1 MHTSTILL
9 LSMFACGQKDSDTSS
24 PDASETQESQDT
36 DETQESQDTGDTQD
50 DETQEPQDTDDV
62 PESQDTDDADNT
74 DEEEEN
80 GPENTGEEGVNT
92 SEAPP
97 TGSCLENTAS
107 IQTEDTTYNFS
118 TFYWD
123 FDETEGETKILV
135 TGHQVG
141 LDVDVCATQS
151 FFDYAQINLTVTP
164 ILSELPQTVALGI
177 NDYHQ
182 NVSGTM
188 VFVQEV
194 STPVMYP
201 SLEGETTL
209 NSFIEGEKSKIS
221 ELNIGSMGYDL
232 SGGDMNNFEEMS
244 YQFSGGFDIIGCWC
258 PGMVE
263 AYDNG
268 PN

>member
-9 LSMFACGQKDSDTSS
+9 LSMFACGQKESDTSS
-24 PDASETQESQDT
+24 TDASETQESQDT
-36 DETQESQDTGDTQD
+36 DETQEAQDTGETQD
-50 DETQEPQDTDDV
+50 DETQEPQDTDDA
-62 PESQDTDDADNT
+62 PESEDTDGA
-74 DEEEEN
+74 DEEEEGT
-80 GPENTGEEGVNT
+80 GPENAGEEGVNT

-232 SGGDMNNFEEMS
+232 SGGDMNNFEEVS